1 MARICCLLAA
11 LTLLPVLP
19 VLSWP
24 DIITRIERGAAA
36 SDEAALRTAIDD
48 ARAFA
53 DAAGLDRER
62 QIALLGGAY
71 AANRLAGLQ
80 GVEPAES
87 SALLQ
92 RAEKDL
98 GEVIKADPK
107 SVEARVLLAA
117 VYGSMI
123 RFGGNAIE
131 LGPGSQNLLS
141 DALKLEP
148 NNPRVHVQIGMNT
161 YHTPAEYGG
170 GLDKAEASFR
180 QALVLFE
187 HEPVGRPWPNWGRFD
202 AHVWLGQALAARGD
216 KAGAR
221 AEYMAALQL
230 WPQSGF
236 VKYKLL
242 PMLNK

>member
-1 MARICCLLAA
+1 MAQIYCLLVA
-11 LTLLPVLP
+11 LTLLPVGS

-24 DIITRIERGAAA
+24 DIIARIERGAAT
-36 SDEAALRTAIDD
+36 SDEPTLRTAIDD
-48 ARAFA
+48 AHAYA

-62 QIALLGGAY
+62 QTALLGSAY

-80 GVEPAES
+80 GVEPPES
-87 SALLQ
+87 SALLR

-98 GEVIKADPK
+98 REVIKADPK
-107 SVEARVLLAA
+107 SAEARVLLAA

-123 RFGGNAIE
+123 RFGGNAVE
-131 LGPGSQNLLS
+131 LGPGSQDLLS

-148 NNPRVHVQIGMNT
+148 NNPRVHLQIGMNA
-161 YHTPAEYGG
+161 YHTPVEYGG
-170 GLDKAEASFR
+170 GLDKAEASLR
-180 QALVLFE
+180 QAIALFE
-187 HEPVGRPWPNWGRFD
+187 HEPAARPWPNWGRFD

-221 AEYMAALQL
+221 AEYMAALQV
-230 WPQSGF
+230 WPLSGY